1 MIYLMG
7 MSHTI
12 NVAKA
17 FSPEQFLI
25 SHDDWLINPSDTFY
39 ELQSSNADLAINK
52 IATALLVGGVAQE
65 LNTDGKQEI
74 KVSAQF
80 LNLLKSIVNSSSSD
94 LLVSVLGGN
103 EHTILSMVQHP
114 APYDFILPTNPD
126 MELIEGSQIVPF
138 TTIENQIINS
148 LAQTVLAL
156 RVIRT
161 FIPILQFCMS
171 SRHRRLLLKRKF
183 LHILHITMYSHNKLL
198 STEFLPLP

>member
-148 LAQTVLAL
+148 LKQLLA
-156 RVIRT
+156 
-161 FIPILQFCMS
+161 
-171 SRHRRLLLKRKF
+171 
-183 LHILHITMYSHNKLL
+183 
-198 STEFLPLP
+198 